1 MAQPPIDATTEV
13 YHDRA
18 KADYSQSAELLR
30 SGVQF
35 VFAANGGAAVAILP
49 CLTAIVTAKDLN
61 ALITVS
67 VILPK
72 FIMAVA
78 IYLTGVLLAAAA
90 LAVFSLSRESW
101 GHFWED
107 NALTGDVN
115 FGNTFAVRG
124 SRYSNVGRVLFLLSA
139 IGFICGSGVAVTA
152 FLP

>member
-1 MAQPPIDATTEV
+1 MTQPPSADSKDL
-13 YHDRA
+13 YHGRA
-18 KADYSQSAELLR
+18 KADYSQSAELLK

-35 VFAANGGAAVAILP
+35 VFAANGGAALAVLP

-61 ALITVS
+61 SAITVS
-67 VILPK
+67 VMLPK
-72 FIMAVA
+72 FTVAVA

-107 NALTGDVN
+107 NALTGEVN
-115 FGNTFAVRG
+115 FGNAFAVRG
-124 SRYSNVGRVLFLLSA
+124 TNYSTVGRVLFLLSA
-139 IGFICGSGVAVTA
+139 VGFVCGSGVAVTA

>member
-1 MAQPPIDATTEV
+1 MTQPPVVDTTEL
-13 YHDRA
+13 YHGRA
-18 KADYSQSAELLR
+18 KEDYSQSAQLLR

-35 VFAANGGAAVAILP
+35 VFAANGGAALAVLP
-49 CLTAIVTAKDLN
+49 CLTAIVTAKDLSP
-61 ALITVS
+61 AITVS

-72 FIMAVA
+72 FTTAVA
-78 IYLTGVLLAAAA
+78 IYLIGVLLAAVA

-107 NALTGDVN
+107 NALTGEVN
-115 FGNTFAVRG
+115 FRNVFAVRG
-124 SRYSNVGRVLFLLSA
+124 SLYSNVGRVLFLLSA